1 MEKFKFVSK
10 EKISRLPKVPGV
22 YCFKSRKE
30 ILYIGKAANLRER
43 VKNHF
48 QQPSYKDYLFLDKVE
63 KIGYIKTNSEIEAL
77 ILEAELIK
85 RIQPKFNVI
94 WRDSKNYF
102 FVAKTKEEFP
112 RIFWC
117 HQKKLEVRSSK
128 LEVEFVGPFVDGKAL
143 KETLKI
149 LRKVFP
155 FRSCRVLP
163 KRPCLWY
170 HLGRCPAPCSLKS
183 AKSILLRSNI
193 PFAKIKR
200 ECQRNAENVFKIIQG
215 KKKEVLKELKKE
227 MKEAAKKE
235 EFEEAAKIRDQ
246 ILALEKVLEHSRILE
261 KEIRVEVPWKEI
273 EKKLKKI
280 LKIEKVS
287 RIEAFDVSQIHGNFA
302 VGSMVTFINGVPEKN
317 FYRKFKIKFTKNPSD
332 VDMIKEI
339 LERRFKHEEWGLPD
353 LILIDGGR
361 GQLNAA
367 INSKSQ
373 IPNSKQIKVLAL
385 AKGERKLYIEGE
397 KRPIFLKNLPR
408 EIFNLILNL
417 DNEAHRFAIS
427 YHKKLREKG
436 LIPKI

>member
-1 MEKFKFVSK
+1 MEKFKFISK

-22 YCFKSRKE
+22 YCFKKGKE

-63 KIGYIKTNSEIEAL
+63 KVGYIKTNSEIEAL

-85 RIQPKFNVI
+85 KIQPKFNVI
-94 WRDSKNYF
+94 WKDSKNYF

-117 HQKKLEVRSSK
+117 HQKKLEVKSLK
-128 LEVEFVGPFVDGKAL
+128 LEVEYVGPFVDGKAL

-155 FRSCRVLP
+155 FRSCRVLS

-170 HLGRCPAPCSLKS
+170 HLGRCPAPCILKTKS
-183 AKSILLRSNI
+183 AVEIGLKE
-193 PFAKIKR
+193 KIKK

-215 KKKEVLKELKKE
+215 KKKEVLKELKRE
-227 MKEAAKKE
+227 MKKAAKKE

-246 ILALEKVLEHSRILE
+246 ILALEKVLGHSRILE
-261 KEIRVEVPWKEI
+261 KEVRVEIPWEEI
-273 EKKLKKI
+273 EEKLKKI

-317 FYRKFKIKFTKNPSD
+317 FYRRFKIKFIKKPSD
-332 VDMIKEI
+332 VDMIREI
-339 LERRFKHEEWGLPD
+339 LERRFKHKEWGLPD

-361 GQLNAA
+361 AQLNAA
-367 INSKSQ
+367 INSKFQ
-373 IPNSKQIKVLAL
+373 TPNSKQIKVLAL

-397 KRPIFLKNLPR
+397 KKPIFLKNLPR

>member
-1 MEKFKFVSK
+1 MSEFKFLDK
-10 EKISRLPKVPGV
+10 EKISKLPKVPGV
-22 YCFKSRKE
+22 YCFKKGKE

-85 RIQPKFNVI
+85 KIQPKFNVI

-117 HQKKLEVRSSK
+117 HQKKIKNRRSK
-128 LEVEFVGPFVDGKAL
+128 IEIEYIGPFVDGKAL

-155 FRSCRVLP
+155 FRSCRALP

-170 HLGRCPAPCSLKS
+170 HLGRCPAPCLLKS
-183 AKSILLRSNI
+183 EKSSLLRSNI
-193 PFAKIKR
+193 LFAKIKK
-200 ECQRNAENVFKIIQG
+200 ECQRNAENVFKIIEG
-215 KKKEVLKELKKE
+215 KKREVLKELKRE
-227 MKEAAKKE
+227 MREAAKKE

-261 KEIRVEVPWKEI
+261 KEVRIEVPWKEI
-273 EKKLKKI
+273 EEKLKKF

-317 FYRKFKIKFTKNPSD
+317 FYRRFKIKFTKKPSD
-332 VDMIKEI
+332 VDMIREI
-339 LERRFKHEEWGLPD
+339 LERRFKHEEWGFPD

-361 GQLNAA
+361 AQLNAA
-367 INSKSQ
+367 INSKFQ

-385 AKGERKLYIEGE
+385 AKGEKKLYIEGE
-397 KRPIFLKNLPR
+397 KKPVFLKNLPR

-427 YHKKLREKG
+427 YHKKLREKE
-436 LIPKI
+436 LIPKS

>member
-1 MEKFKFVSK
+1 MDKFKCISK
-10 EKISRLPKVPGV
+10 ERISHLPKVPGV
-22 YCFKSRKE
+22 YCFKKGKE

-63 KIGYIKTNSEIEAL
+63 KVGYIKTNSEIEAL

-85 RIQPKFNVI
+85 KIQPKFNVI

-117 HQKKLEVRSSK
+117 HQKKLGVRRLK
-128 LEVEFVGPFVDGKAL
+128 LEVEYVGPFVDGKAL
-143 KETLKI
+143 KETLKV

-155 FRSCRVLP
+155 FRSCKVLP

-170 HLGRCPAPCSLKS
+170 HLGRCPAPCILKTKS
-183 AKSILLRSNI
+183 AEEIGLRE
-193 PFAKIKR
+193 KIKK

-227 MKEAAKKE
+227 MKRAVREE

-261 KEIRVEVPWKEI
+261 KEVKVEVPWKEI
-273 EKKLKKI
+273 EEKLKKF
-280 LKIEKVS
+280 LKIDKVS

-317 FYRKFKIKFTKNPSD
+317 FYRRFKIKFTKKPSD
-332 VDMIKEI
+332 VDMIREI
-339 LERRFKHEEWGLPD
+339 LERRFKHEEWEFPD
-353 LILIDGGR
+353 LILIDGGIA
-361 GQLNAA
+361 QLNVALK
-367 INSKSQ
+367 IKNQKSK
-373 IPNSKQIKVLAL
+373 IKKIKVISL
-385 AKGERKLYIEGE
+385 AKRENKLFIENQ
-397 KRPIFLKNLPR
+397 KKPIFLKNLPR

-436 LIPKI
+436 LIPKG

>member
-1 MEKFKFVSK
+1 MDKFRCISK
-10 EKISRLPKVPGV
+10 ERISHLPKVPGV
-22 YCFKSRKE
+22 YCFKKGKE
-30 ILYIGKAANLRER
+30 ILYIGKAANLKER

-85 RIQPKFNVI
+85 KYQPKFNVI

-102 FVAKTKEEFP
+102 FVAKTKEDFP

-117 HQKKLEVRSSK
+117 HQKRLEVRRSK
-128 LEVEFVGPFVDGKAL
+128 LEVEYVGPFVDGKAL

-149 LRKVFP
+149 LRRVFP

-170 HLGRCPAPCSLKS
+170 HLGKCPAPCILKTKS
-183 AKSILLRSNI
+183 AEEIGLME
-193 PFAKIKR
+193 KIKK

-215 KKKEVLKELKKE
+215 EKKEVLKELKRE
-227 MKEAAKKE
+227 MKKAAKRE

-246 ILALEKVLEHSRILE
+246 ILALERVLEHSRILE
-261 KEIRVEVPWKEI
+261 KEVKVEVPWKEI
-273 EKKLKKI
+273 EEKLKKI
-280 LKIEKVS
+280 LKVEKVS

-302 VGSMVTFINGVPEKN
+302 VGSMVTFINGVSEKN
-317 FYRKFKIKFTKNPSD
+317 FYRRFKIKFTKKPSD

-339 LERRFKHEEWGLPD
+339 LERRFKHKEWGFPD
-353 LILIDGGR
+353 LILIDGGKA
-361 GQLNAA
+361 QLNAA
-367 INSKSQ
+367 IDCKLQ
-373 IPNSKQIKVLAL
+373 IENCKIKVLAL
-385 AKGERKLYIEGE
+385 AKREKKLYIEGE
-397 KRPIFLKNLPR
+397 KKPIFLKNLPR

-427 YHKKLREKG
+427 YHKKLRERE
-436 LIPKI
+436 LIPKRL